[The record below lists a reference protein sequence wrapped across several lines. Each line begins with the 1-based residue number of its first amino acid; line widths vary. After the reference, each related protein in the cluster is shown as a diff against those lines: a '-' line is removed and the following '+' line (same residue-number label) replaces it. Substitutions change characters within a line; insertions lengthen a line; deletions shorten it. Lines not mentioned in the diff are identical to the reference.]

1 MEPPPSTVGNEP
13 ALIKMGFPSHASSES
28 ASLGLCMCHLDTTS
42 SCKLTTSGFLC
53 PQVKKTCIFFDKF
66 KGHLFSE
73 EI

>member
-53 PQVKKTCIFFDKF
+53 PQVKEKILVFLTNLLFDKF
-66 KGHLFSE
+66 IL
-73 EI
+73 